1 MTDEFLKHNAVYQ
14 IYPASFCDSNGD
26 GWGDIQGIISKL
38 DYLHDLGIRII
49 WLSPVYDSPMV
60 DMGYDISDYY
70 KINPRFG
77 TMEDFDTLI
86 LEAKKRDMRI
96 IMDLVVNHTSDK
108 CAWFQEALK
117 NPDSPYRDYYVFK
130 KGKDEKNPPNNWT
143 STFTGPAWE
152 PVENEPNMYYLHIFT
167 KEQPDLN
174 WHNEKVVK
182 EVENIMSFWMDK
194 GVYGFRCDVISAIY
208 KDSYADGKKQPLGMP
223 VGQEHYIATSGNHEM
238 LKRLRRDVV
247 DPHHG
252 VLIGECM
259 GATIENSKGYLDDE
273 LDTFFAFEHTS
284 VNANTWGKE
293 YIDPKKFKKIIE
305 KWQKNIDFNGN
316 YLENHD
322 QHRSINKYIKEGYEI
337 KGAKML
343 LTLIYTLR
351 GVPFVYMGE
360 EFGAMDYPKGYLSI
374 EECNDCVT
382 QFIYKLARSFHLPK
396 GISYRK
402 AVHNGRD
409 DARYPM
415 AFDDT
420 EGHGFTSPGVTPWQ
434 KFNPMSKLLNAKTV
448 SEAKNNTIEYFKKLN
463 EIRREDEV
471 LSNGTIE
478 FLDVSPTVLCFR
490 RKYNEKTYLVLLN
503 LDEKKKDISSFIG
516 KYPLDK
522 IIISNTK
529 NSLEYGLDAYG
540 AYVLDVSE

>member
-86 LEAKKRDMRI
+86 LEAKKREMRI

-152 PVENEPNMYYLHIFT
+152 PVENEPGMYYLHIFT

-182 EVENIMSFWMDK
+182 EVENAMSFWMDK

-223 VGQEHYIATSGNHEM
+223 VGQEHYIATKGNHEM
-238 LKRLRRDVV
+238 LKRLRREVV

-284 VNANTWGKE
+284 INANTWGKE

-305 KWQKNIDFNGN
+305 KWQTNIDFNGN

-448 SEAKNNTIEYFKKLN
+448 SEASNNTIEYFKKLN
-463 EIRREDEV
+463 ELRREDEV
-471 LSNGTIE
+471 LSDGTIE
-478 FLDVSPTVLCFR
+478 FIEISPTVLCFKR
-490 RKYNEKTYLVLLN
+490 ILEEKNYLVILN
-503 LDEKKKDISSFIG
+503 LDERKKDVSSLID
-516 KYPLDK
+516 KCPLDNV
-522 IIISNTK
+522 ILTNTK
-529 NSLEYGLDAYG
+529 NPLEYGLDAYG
-540 AYVLDVSE
+540 AFILDISK